1 MQFKCDGN
9 DRGWKY
15 RNDCIYLGSLLTLDT
30 RTLVSMFVSEYVW
43 PKTSGVT
50 WPDSSGHVRRL
61 PSTFYF
67 RARQFQVLWAPSTL
81 FLLLCESA
89 HVWPIKMY
97 LRWSLFF
104 ITRSPLSGASIF
116 HSYPLSQPC
125 LFFFLFHGVVRTSA
139 WFRGKLKSPPRILV
153 LKIKRYGTGLT
164 QGYNQYGC
172 SG

>member
-1 MQFKCDGN
+1 MQFKCDGY

-15 RNDCIYLGSLLTLDT
+15 RNDCIYLGSPLILATL
-30 RTLVSMFVSEYVW
+30 TLVSIFVSEYLW
-43 PKTSGVT
+43 PQTSRVT
-50 WPDSSGHVRRL
+50 WPYSSGHVRRL

-67 RARQFQVLWAPSTL
+67 RARQFQVLELPRRFFFILL
-81 FLLLCESA
+81 FESA

-125 LFFFLFHGVVRTSA
+125 LLFFFFFLFHGVVRTSA
-139 WFRGKLKSPPRILV
+139 WFRRKLKSTPRI
-153 LKIKRYGTGLT
+153 
-164 QGYNQYGC
+164 
-172 SG
+172 

>member
-1 MQFKCDGN
+1 M
-9 DRGWKY
+9 GWLRSRMK
-15 RNDCIYLGSLLTLDT
+15 IQELLYIS
-30 RTLVSMFVSEYVW
+30 RQSINPCQPNISIHICFW
-43 PKTSGVT
+43 IRVT
-50 WPDSSGHVRRL
+50 ANIKGHVTIL
-61 PSTFYF
+61 QQSCSPF
-67 RARQFQVLWAPSTL
+67 AVHVLFSGKAVSGTWAPSTL